1 MRNEMK
7 KFAEKEDHN
16 NASCAVVAFLSH
28 GENGK
33 LKGQTNKFRTEII
46 TKVSER

>member
-1 MRNEMK
+1 MK
-7 KFAEKEDHN
+7 KFAEKEDHS

-33 LKGQTNKFRTEII
+33 IKGQTNKFSTRIM
-46 TKVSER
+46 TKV